1 MSSNLNSN
9 QKSIFLIGPMGVGK
23 STLSK
28 ELSQHHIPLP
38 VINVDKIR
46 WKFFETTDY
55 SKETEFNIARRE
67 RFQRCT

>member
-1 MSSNLNSN
+1 MA
-9 QKSIFLIGPMGVGK
+9 VGK

-38 VINVDKIR
+38 VINVDRIR

-55 SKETEFNIARRE
+55 SKEKEINIARQG
-67 RFQRCT
+67 RFQSCT